1 MNLTVKKAMTK
12 NPFTLPE
19 KSLFSELI
27 QIMSMKGIG
36 SVIVTDENQTP
47 VQIITLRD
55 ILKVLSSGNFDGYL
69 SDVLSILGK
78 KKIPLITINSSE
90 LLINALELMKTNNIS
105 HLPVI
110 NQKGKLTGILSF
122 RDLLREFPGIVFI
135 DPLTGVNNRN
145 YLTMLGLK
153 IQKTKTELCVLMI
166 DIDNF
171 KNINDSYGHN
181 AGDKVLKEF
190 AKTIRENVRGY
201 DEVIRYGGEEFIVIL
216 YRCNVNYATNIAEKL
231 RQKVKLLK
239 IPEIENISFTVS
251 IGVSTL
257 KENENL
263 TEAIERADRAM
274 YLAKKE
280 GKDCVKT
287 YSL

>member
-239 IPEIENISFTVS
+239 IPEIENTSFTVS

>member
-190 AKTIRENVRGY
+190 ANTIRENVRGC

-263 TEAIERADRAM
+263 TEAIEKADRAM